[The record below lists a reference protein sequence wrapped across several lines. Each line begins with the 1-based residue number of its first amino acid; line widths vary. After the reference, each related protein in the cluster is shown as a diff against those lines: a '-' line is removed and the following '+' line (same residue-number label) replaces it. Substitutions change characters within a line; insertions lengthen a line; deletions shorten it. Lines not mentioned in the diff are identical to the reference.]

1 MRWDTRWGLK
11 NTLLDI
17 SPVFRIINARS
28 NIRNDGINIPK
39 VMQKRA
45 NDLNRYKVRY
55 QWIIG
60 WDTWWSLKIAL
71 SDIAVG
77 VCIVNA
83 PSNTWNGDP
92 NSVQM
97 TQKQLNDPE
106 RYEVRYQW
114 TYRERDMM
122 NPENHEFGHSGCN
135 LYWGRVLKHWKW
147 RLHSL

>member
-1 MRWDTRWGLK
+1 MMVSTPLNWCKREQTVWTSMRWDTRWGLK

-17 SPVFRIINARS
+17 SHVFRIINARS

-45 NDLNRYKVRY
+45 NDLDRYKVRY

-60 WDTWWSLKIAL
+60 WDTWSLKIAL
-71 SDIAVG
+71 SDIAVA

-106 RYEVRYQW
+106 WYEVRYQW
-114 TYRERDMM
+114 TYREIHD
-122 NPENHEFGHSGCN
+122 ESG
-135 LYWGRVLKHWKW
+135 K
-147 RLHSL
+147 SQIQP